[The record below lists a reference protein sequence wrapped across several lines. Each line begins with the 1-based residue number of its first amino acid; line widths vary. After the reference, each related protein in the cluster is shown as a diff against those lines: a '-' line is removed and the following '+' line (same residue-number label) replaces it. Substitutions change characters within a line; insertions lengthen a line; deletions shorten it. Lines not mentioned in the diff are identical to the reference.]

1 MKAATA
7 AATRAAN
14 SEPAV
19 SLSEVPPSG
28 WDDAALRRRWEELVS
43 AADQANAVYASPVW
57 FDHLRRVTP
66 EGELLLFAARDGS
79 GETVGVV
86 PVRVGREDLQ
96 YDVASRA
103 LVRRRLR
110 VADVLG
116 SAPLL
121 PADWRLYAR
130 LCEAL
135 LDRRVGCDAVYL
147 DTAPVESPFRR
158 FAAEGAAAHGL
169 IAYFPYGP
177 RPWHLV
183 SFPAREDEYFAQ
195 LTGKLRNELKRR
207 TKKLSEHCGGQLE
220 LLRAEDQSHV
230 EAFVAGAARVSRNS
244 WQHEVI
250 GTRITDSRE
259 QRGRLLSLAERG
271 LLRSY
276 LLTCGE
282 QPCAFVFGYQHEET
296 FHYAEIGYDRDFT
309 HLSPGMVLYHL
320 LVRDL
325 FAHRPPSLLNFGRGD
340 ADYKQRFANLQRQ
353 DVSVI
358 IFRKSLFNYST
369 VATHSLFRA
378 LVRGLRTAVR
388 RVRKKVG

>member
-1 MKAATA
+1 MKAAV
-7 AATRAAN
+7 TRAAAGDQ
-14 SEPAV
+14 SFT
-19 SLSEVPPSG
+19 LSEVPPGG
-28 WDDAALRRRWEELVS
+28 WDDAALRRRWEELVGD
-43 AADQANAVYASPVW
+43 ADQANAVYASPTW

-66 EGELLLFAARDGS
+66 EGELLLFAARDGG

-86 PVRVGREDLQ
+86 PVRLGREEVQ

-103 LVRRRLR
+103 LFRRRLR
-110 VADVLG
+110 VADILG

-135 LDRRVGCDAVYL
+135 LDPRRGCDAIYL

-158 FAAEGAAAHGL
+158 FAAEGVAAL
-169 IAYFPYGP
+169 SLLAYFPYGP

-183 SFPAREDEYFAQ
+183 RFPVREEEYFAQ
-195 LTGKLRNELKRR
+195 LKGKIRYELKRR
-207 TKKLSEHCGGQLE
+207 TKKFSEHCGGRLE
-220 LLRAEDQSHV
+220 LLRAEDESQV
-230 EAFVAGAARVSRNS
+230 EEFVAGAARVSRNS

-250 GTRITDSRE
+250 GTRIADSRE

-276 LLTCGE
+276 LLRCGE
-282 QPCAFVFGYQHEET
+282 RPCAFVFGYQHDRT

-309 HLSPGMVLYHL
+309 HLSPGMVLYQL

-340 ADYKQRFANLQRQ
+340 ADYKQRFANLQRE

-358 IFRKSLFNYST
+358 IFRKSLLNYST
-369 VATHSLFRA
+369 VASHFLFRA
-378 LVRGLRTAVR
+378 LVRGLRAAVR
-388 RVRKKVG
+388 RVRKRAD